1 MKELFIIR
9 HAKSSWEEEGIS
21 DFNRPLNERG
31 LIDAPLMGS
40 VINANGFTPDL
51 IISSSANRAISTAK
65 EIAKKVG
72 YPIGEIVE
80 KRTIYESEVKT
91 ILKIINQIDNNY
103 NRVFIFGHNPTFTH
117 LIEELGG
124 EYIGNLPTCGV
135 AALRF
140 EFQSWEMVT
149 ANSGTQF
156 YFDFPKRHK

>member
-9 HAKSSWEEEGIS
+9 HAKSSWEDQSIS

-31 LIDAPLMGS
+31 RTDAPLMGG
-40 VINANGFTPDL
+40 VIKDNGFIPDL

-72 YPIGEIVE
+72 YPIENIVE
-80 KRTIYESEVKT
+80 ERKIYETDFNRVVG
-91 ILKIINQIDNNY
+91 IINQIDDKY
-103 NRVFIFGHNPTFTH
+103 KRVFIFGHNPTFTH

-140 EFQSWEMVT
+140 EFESWEMVT
-149 ANSGTQF
+149 AKTGTQF

>member
-9 HAKSSWEEEGIS
+9 HAKSSWEDEGIS

-31 LIDAPLMGS
+31 LIDAPLMGA
-40 VINANGFTPDL
+40 VINANGFIPDL
-51 IISSSANRAISTAK
+51 IISSSAKRAISTAK

-72 YPIGEIVE
+72 YPIGDIVE
-80 KRTIYESEVKT
+80 QRTIYESEVKT

-103 NRVFIFGHNPTFTH
+103 NRVFVFGHNPTFTH

-140 EFQSWEMVT
+140 EFQAWEMVT